1 MTKRPITIICDID
14 GTLVKHGLPADVA
27 KPSYKMKLLPGTI
40 EKILEWEKKGYN
52 IILLTGRRESM
63 RRVTEKQLSEV
74 GITYDKLVMGVCG
87 GLRVLINDRKSD
99 SDDDTAFAICV
110 DRDKGVKDIWV

>member
-1 MTKRPITIICDID
+1 MTRPRTIICDID
-14 GTLVKHGLPADVA
+14 GTLVEHGLPGDAS
-27 KPSYKMKLLPGTI
+27 KPNYKMKLLPGTI

-74 GITYDKLVMGVCG
+74 GITYDQLVMGVCG
-87 GLRVLINDRKSD
+87 GSRVLINDRKQNSYY
-99 SDDDTAFAICV
+99 DTAFAICV